1 MKGTKATLNGEIYKN
16 TVFVHPLPFN
26 LIPHIDKFQVRASAS
41 AISKRIYELNS
52 HHSKY
57 CCLNMQPNGY
67 TKEEMKVAWETVKI
81 FGLTDADMKVS
92 CTAVRIPT
100 IRAHSEAIT
109 IETEKEIS
117 ADAARLVTAA

>member
-1 MKGTKATLNGEIYKN
+1 
-16 TVFVHPLPFN
+16 
-26 LIPHIDKFQVRASAS
+26 
-41 AISKRIYELNS
+41 
-52 HHSKY
+52 
-57 CCLNMQPNGY
+57 
-67 TKEEMKVAWETVKI
+67 MKVAWETVKI

-117 ADAARLVTAA
+117 ADAARLAPAACLPPTMVT